1 MEIKKNTYLT
11 LFVSTFLLS
20 AFTFGGGYVIVP
32 MMKKKFVDQ
41 LKWVEEEEMLNLIAL
56 AQASPGAIAVNTSI
70 LLGYRVAGIVG
81 AAITILGTVLPPFI
95 IITVISLFYNAFR
108 DNHIVSAVLK
118 GMQAGVAAVI
128 ADVVINMGANIT
140 KTKEIFSIII
150 MITAFIVAFVFKVNV
165 VFIILACAIIGV
177 VKFLFTQKSSK
188 RGGKEWFS

>member
-1 MEIKKNTYLT
+1 METKKNTYLT

-41 LKWVEEEEMLNLIAL
+41 LKWIEEEEMLNLIAL
-56 AQASPGAIAVNTSI
+56 AQASPGAIAINTSI

-81 AAITILGTVLPPFI
+81 ATITILGTVLPPFI
-95 IITVISLFYNAFR
+95 IITVISFFYNAFR
-108 DNHIVSAVLK
+108 DNNVVSAVLK

-140 KTKEIFSIII
+140 NTKEIFSIVI

-165 VFIILACAIIGV
+165 VFIILACAVIGA
-177 VKFLFTQKSSK
+177 VKFLITQKSSK
-188 RGGKEWFS
+188 KGDKE

>member
-140 KTKEIFSIII
+140 KTKEIFSIVI

-188 RGGKEWFS
+188 RGGKE